1 MPEEQFFQI
10 SDAEKKERR
19 KRRIEIRMAIALAV
33 FVVICTWLQLS
44 FYELD
49 SWLFIVLF
57 NINSLLMLVIL
68 FLVARNVVKLIIER
82 RRKVFGARIRS
93 RMVLIFVMLT
103 LIPTLL
109 LFLAANR
116 VIGTSVDYWFT
127 SQTENAL
134 QAALDVGHSFYA
146 NAADRLHQRSEILIA
161 DARKQGLS
169 WKDPAGQ
176 RLLDDTQKN
185 FDFSMVALTNEGGE
199 TLCRFGPAAFVPLWD
214 AIRTRV
220 NWQHAAEQGF
230 NSLLWTDRRGDYVIG
245 VTAIHRGKDGFLV
258 TADSIGQGLMAKLN
272 GISRGFEEYARLKQF
287 KKPLKVSL
295 QLILGVL
302 AMLTLFGSIWYG
314 FRLSKEITAPLL
326 ALAEGTNRI
335 ARGDLNFR
343 LEDKGADE
351 LAQLVESFNMMA
363 EELSDNRE
371 SLTRAN
377 ALLARQNATMDDR
390 RRYIEAVLDN
400 ITTGVV
406 TLNASGRVLTINK
419 AACAAFRTSLNA
431 LYDRTP
437 AEFLPPDYVP
447 AFNDMLRALGD
458 NPERHWQRQV
468 DFVMAGRIWKLVINA
483 VALSGKDGIQ
493 SYIVVIEDI
502 TELEKMQRM
511 AAWREVAR
519 RIAHEIKNPL
529 TPIKLSAQRLARKF
543 GPGVQDPVFTQCTEL
558 IVKQTERLQEMV
570 QEFSAF
576 AKLPEINLKPGRLE
590 PIIDE
595 LVTLFRTSH
604 GHIAWVASLDP
615 NLPPLLMDPEALHRA
630 LLNLMTNAAEA
641 IDGLG
646 DVKDD
651 SRPKEVRIS
660 ARYDAARKTVR
671 IQIADTGPGLTPEEH
686 AHLFEPYF
694 SRKKGGTGLG
704 LAIVKSIV
712 ADHRGSIRVASSAEG
727 TAMIVELPQCPPVAS
742 ADRFPSFHAVHPT
755 DSHPAP

>member
-10 SDAEKKERR
+10 SEAEKKERR
-19 KRRIEIRMAIALAV
+19 KRRIEIRMAIGLAV
-33 FVVICTWLQLS
+33 LVVICTWLQLS

-49 SWLFIVLF
+49 SWLFSVLV

-146 NAADRLHQRSEILIA
+146 NAADRLRQRSEALIN
-161 DARKQGLS
+161 DAHGQGLAWNS
-169 WKDPAGQ
+169 RSVQAMLK
-176 RLLDDTQKN
+176 DTQKN
-185 FDFSMVALTNEGGE
+185 FDFSMVALTDARGE
-199 TLCRFGPAAFVPLWD
+199 TLFRFGPETFVPVWN
-214 AIRTRV
+214 AVRARI

-230 NSLLWTDRRGDYVIG
+230 NSLLWTDRRGDYVVG
-245 VTAIHRGKDGFLV
+245 VTAINQGKNGFLV

-335 ARGDLNFR
+335 ARGELNFR

-406 TLNASGRVLTINK
+406 TLNATGRVLTINK
-419 AACAAFRTSLNA
+419 AACAAFRTSLET
-431 LYDRTP
+431 LYDRNP
-437 AEFLPPDYVP
+437 ADFLPADYVP
-447 AFNDMLRALGD
+447 AFNDMLRTLRE
-458 NPERHWQRQV
+458 NPEHHWQRQM
-468 DFVMAGRIWKLVINA
+468 DFVMVGRIWKLVINA
-483 VALSGKDGIQ
+483 VALSGKNGIQ

-543 GPGVQDPVFTQCTEL
+543 GSDVRDPAFTQCTEL

-576 AKLPEINLKPGRLE
+576 AKLPEITLRPGRLE

-595 LVTLFRTSH
+595 LLTLFRTSH
-604 GHIAWVASLDP
+604 GHITWSASLDP
-615 NLPPLLMDPEALHRA
+615 HLPPLLMDSEALHRA
-630 LLNLMTNAAEA
+630 LLNLLTNAAEA
-641 IDGLG
+641 IDGMEG
-646 DVKDD
+646 VD
-651 SRPKEVRIS
+651 STRPKEVRLS
-660 ARYDAARKTVR
+660 VRYDPSRKAVR
-671 IQIADTGPGLTPEEH
+671 LQIADTGPGLTPEEH

-712 ADHRGSIRVASSAEG
+712 ADHRGNIRVASSADG
-727 TAMIVELPQCPPVAS
+727 TVMIVELPQCPPFATMNPATPPFPDNPADVRPVA
-742 ADRFPSFHAVHPT
+742 
-755 DSHPAP
+755 